1 MAVREHWE
9 IKGIQWIAV
18 QEDWVTVV
26 SQADTVNF
34 VWWWTVTDVWGV
46 ATINI
51 PQWATWYRE
60 DVPMGSATYTFVN
73 SPATATSFLIFT
85 DSGTLLFSWIDYTY
99 DPDTET
105 VTFLSLWANERAYIW
120 VAHALVNGGNVWDMV
135 KAVYDPNNVQ
145 QNVYDYNYF
154 INTPTIPDAQIQ
166 SDWAQADNTKVDY
179 IKNKPTINIK
189 AFYLAST
196 SDLTNA
202 QAAYD
207 WLTSGNIPVVVHN
220 DEEYFVASIDSSK
233 VILCG
238 IASDNS
244 NGSSYTE
251 RTQDNLIFSLSGGTV
266 TGITTGFGGNMSMY
280 YLSPWVDYATPY
292 TPQYDGSPATKKYVD
307 DSVADMVEW
316 PASSVDW
323 NIVVFDGNTGKVIK
337 DSGLNIQVS
346 NNPSGNPCNIFYDN
360 GTIYLQVV
368 VPSNILLENDD
379 NLITEDDKN
388 IILEN

>member
-34 VWWWTVTDVWGV
+34 VWWWTVTDVWWV

-60 DVPMGSATYTFVN
+60 DVPMGSASYTFVN
-73 SPATATSFLIFT
+73 SPATATSFLVFT

-99 DPDTET
+99 NPDTET
-105 VTFLSLWANERAYIW
+105 ITFLSLWANERAYIR

-145 QNVYDYNYF
+145 QNVYDYNNF
-154 INTPTIPDAQIQ
+154 INTPTIWNWTLIISQNWTQLNTFSANATTTVPVNIVTPTTVAELSDAWDYVTDTEL
-166 SDWAQADNTKVDY
+166 SDTLDDYALKTDIPTK
-179 IKNKPTINIK
+179 
-189 AFYLAST
+189 T
-196 SDLTNA
+196 SELTN
-202 QAAYD
+202 D
-207 WLTSGNIPVVVHN
+207 SWFLTTAW
-220 DEEYFVASIDSSK
+220 D
-233 VILCG
+233 
-238 IASDNS
+238 
-244 NGSSYTE
+244 
-251 RTQDNLIFSLSGGTV
+251 
-266 TGITTGFGGNMSMY
+266 
-280 YLSPWVDYATPY
+280 VD
-292 TPQYDGSPATKKYVD
+292 
-307 DSVADMVEW
+307 W
-316 PASSVDW
+316 PASSTNW

-346 NNPSGNPCNIFYDN
+346 DNPTGNPCNIFYDN